1 MGRVLLGELVL
12 MITSYTSHYSNVCP
26 RFSIC
31 CTTLQEKLDPGVN
44 WPLCMR
50 VFLPLEAAGPMLTAI
65 GFEGVKVDT
74 SDSKMTLEV
83 NDINFQILGFSTS
96 LNHIKMLK
104 TQPKSHKGGW
114 R

>member
-1 MGRVLLGELVL
+1 M
-12 MITSYTSHYSNVCP
+12 
-26 RFSIC
+26 
-31 CTTLQEKLDPGVN
+31 N

-83 NDINFQILGFSTS
+83 FNIDMFGLFR
-96 LNHIKMLK
+96 
-104 TQPKSHKGGW
+104 TQA
-114 R
+114 RN